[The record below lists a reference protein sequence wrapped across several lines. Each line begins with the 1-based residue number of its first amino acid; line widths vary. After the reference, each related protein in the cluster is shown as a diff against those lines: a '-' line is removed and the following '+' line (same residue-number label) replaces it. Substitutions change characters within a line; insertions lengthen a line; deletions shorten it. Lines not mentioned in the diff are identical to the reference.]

1 MTTSALVTPHPLA
14 HPPYITTL
22 ALSCSIFPPKHSI
35 NFPDIYHISSSTL
48 SCYSPVAP
56 IIRCWVSSHFTWCSL
71 NISSIIH
78 LKYIPV
84 PSLAPYH
91 HHDRHCSPHIWS
103 TSQPPRLLW
112 HFYYVQPLYYAPLSG
127 KFHLSSIFPT
137 QLTLIFTARK
147 TVTIMLA
154 FMRLPTRTD
163 YTRNSSNISSFPPLK
178 YTSNTSLSW
187 LLSLHVVTDRFI
199 LRQLSHFTSSFLPC
213 TMAMYFTSPSGKFP
227 PLLWFPIELTFLHSH

>member
-163 YTRNSSNISSFPPLK
+163 YTRKFIKHLLLPSPEIYIKHKSILTSFS
-178 YTSNTSLSW
+178 TCCHR
-187 LLSLHVVTDRFI
+187 SLHIETTFTLYEFVSSVYYGYVLHLTIWEVSTFTLISDRAN
-199 LRQLSHFTSSFLPC
+199 LP
-213 TMAMYFTSPSGKFP
+213 P
-227 PLLWFPIELTFLHSH
+227 